1 VVFRIE
7 NHFSRVILR
16 IFVANLHQPRKHG
29 YGAIREEGFTMKTQL
44 RFSKI
49 ILFGLAVAFVALSAA
64 KRVEVASAASGILDG
79 KKFVGPTGEKGKK
92 VDHEDVLS
100 FSDGKFTS
108 SACFKYGFKS
118 GPYTATVEG
127 DSIHFQA
134 VTVSPTHG
142 KMEWQG
148 TLRDGTLDVT
158 YSWTKERWLWTTFRE
173 YWFTGSLKE

>member
-16 IFVANLHQPRKHG
+16 RFVANLHQPRKHG
-29 YGAIREEGFTMKTQL
+29 YKATQEEGVIMKTQL
-44 RFSKI
+44 RFSKV
-49 ILFGLAVAFVALSAA
+49 ILFGLAVTIMALSVA
-64 KRVEVASAASGILDG
+64 KRVEVVLAASGVLDG

-92 VDHEDVLS
+92 VHHEDALS
-100 FSDGKFTS
+100 FSDGIFTS
-108 SACFKYGFKS
+108 SECFQYGFEG

-142 KMEWQG
+142 KMEWKG
-148 TLRDGTLDVT
+148 TLKDGTLDVT
-158 YSWTKERWLWTTFRE
+158 YTWTKERWLWTTFRE
-173 YWFTGSLKE
+173 YWFKGTLKE

>member
-1 VVFRIE
+1 
-7 NHFSRVILR
+7 
-16 IFVANLHQPRKHG
+16 
-29 YGAIREEGFTMKTQL
+29 MKTQL
-44 RFSKI
+44 RFTKV
-49 ILFGLAVAFVALSAA
+49 ILFGLAVTFVAFSAA
-64 KRVEVASAASGILDG
+64 KGVEAVSAASGILDG

-100 FSDGKFTS
+100 FSDGTFTS
-108 SACFKYGFKS
+108 SACFQYGFKS

-134 VTVSPTHG
+134 VIVSPTHG
-142 KMEWQG
+142 KMEWKG
-148 TLRDGTLDVT
+148 TLKDGTLDVT

>member
-1 VVFRIE
+1 
-7 NHFSRVILR
+7 
-16 IFVANLHQPRKHG
+16 LHLPRKHG
-29 YGAIREEGFTMKTQL
+29 YEVTLEEGLIMKTQL
-44 RFSKI
+44 SFLKV
-49 ILFGLAVAFVALSAA
+49 ILFGLAVTFVALSAA
-64 KRVEVASAASGILDG
+64 QGVEAASATSGVLDG

-100 FSDGKFTS
+100 FSDGTFTS
-108 SACFKYGFKS
+108 SACFQYGFKS

-127 DSIHFQA
+127 DAIHFQA

>member
-1 VVFRIE
+1 
-7 NHFSRVILR
+7 
-16 IFVANLHQPRKHG
+16 
-29 YGAIREEGFTMKTQL
+29 
-44 RFSKI
+44 
-49 ILFGLAVAFVALSAA
+49 
-64 KRVEVASAASGILDG
+64 VEAASAASGVLDG

-108 SACFKYGFKS
+108 SACFQYGFKS
-118 GPYTATVEG
+118 GPYTETIEG

-142 KMEWQG
+142 KMEWKG
-148 TLRDGTLDVT
+148 TLKDGTLDVT